1 MAFKDWT
8 ESIKSRMKNGGF
20 FGAPQDEMDAES
32 NMANGGYS
40 GYHPNQKKN
49 IFGTQSMR
57 LNQQETMAKGRSGMT
72 NMFPPVEGSPFNA
85 PPMMPYP
92 AQEPAQGMQD
102 PAAQYTQGLGGFGQT
117 MQQPMQNQYP
127 PMGNTAMQQPMQ
139 QPMQQAPWGQQTM
152 QQPWPQQPQQQFPPM
167 GGTATQPPV
176 QPNPWPQQPVQQPQQ
191 PAGQRFTERFRAL
204 RKENEQPRQEGN
216 ISYMPGTFVGNDGKA
231 YSHVE
236 RVAQLVSVSACFRII
251 EFMRNGESVIVNT
264 ESIANEADV
273 QRCLDMLAGAAFTLG
288 CSLTKITQLKRA
300 YLIAPK
306 TVLVMQDVAVSRW
319 SDRDQLPQQDNSA
332 GEEYQSRFRPE
343 RGVYAPD
350 RPYEPEQAMTYPQT
364 APAYN
369 TPAAAPYQAT
379 GRQQTAQVNTP
390 AASAFYQATS
400 RYQNAPAASPYQA
413 TGRQHTMRTQP
424 REAYN
429 SDTRRGFYGTAAGGF
444 GGFGQ

>member
-8 ESIKSRMKNGGF
+8 ESIKNRMKNGGF
-20 FGAPQDEMDAES
+20 FGTPQDEELDAES

-72 NMFPPVEGSPFNA
+72 NMFPPVEGSPFSQ

-92 AQEPAQGMQD
+92 AQEPQQPMQD
-102 PAAQYTQGLGGFGQT
+102 PAAQYTQGFGGFQQT
-117 MQQPMQNQYP
+117 MQQPVQNQYP
-127 PMGNTAMQQPMQ
+127 PMGAAPMQ
-139 QPMQQAPWGQQTM
+139 PPV
-152 QQPWPQQPQQQFPPM
+152 QQPWPQQTMQQSMSQQFPPM
-167 GGTATQPPV
+167 GMTGMQQP
-176 QPNPWPQQPVQQPQQ
+176 QAPNPWPPQPAQQPQQ
-191 PAGQRFTERFRAL
+191 QSGQRFTERIRAL
-204 RKENEQPRQEGN
+204 RKEAPQPQQESN

-306 TVLVMQDVAVSRW
+306 TVLVMQDVAVANWSR
-319 SDRDQLPQQDNSA
+319 RDQMPQQDNSSD
-332 GEEYQSRFRPE
+332 EEYQSRFRPE

-369 TPAAAPYQAT
+369 TPAAAPYQAP
-379 GRQQTAQVNTP
+379 QQQSKPVVNTP

-400 RYQNAPAASPYQA
+400 RQQAAPAYNTPAASPYQA
-413 TGRQHTMRTQP
+413 TSRQYTTRTQP
-424 REAYN
+424 RESYN